1 MTPMRRSSWSLAAR
15 LAFVGAALL
24 VGVLALRG
32 RWDEVGD
39 AVAAIPPW
47 GPPVSLV
54 LVMVGLLC
62 TGFVWLRIMSAHG
75 SSLPAGQ
82 GLAIFFLGQ
91 LGKYLPGSVWSIGAQ
106 ATLARRFGAPVRRT
120 TSVGLL
126 FLGVHVAT
134 AGLIAATAGLAGW
147 TDELLP
153 GWLSWPAIVVI
164 PGSVSPW
171 ALNRIA
177 RRTAGPG
184 SAPHLSTTDVG
195 IIHGLMALA
204 WVAYGLALVVL
215 LDEPDLHRLGT
226 LIGAFALAYAVGV
239 VIVLA
244 PAGVGAREA
253 VFVVAAA
260 PSLGVGPAAALAVTA
275 RVVHT
280 LADFTMAGL
289 AHVASARAARS

>member
-1 MTPMRRSSWSLAAR
+1 MRGTSWSVAAR

-24 VGVLALRG
+24 VGLLALRG

-47 GPPVSLV
+47 GPPASLV
-54 LVMVGLLC
+54 LVMLGLLC

-75 SSLPAGQ
+75 TSLPTGQ

-106 ATLARRFGAPVRRT
+106 ATLARRFDAPVRRT
-120 TSVGLL
+120 ASVGLI

-147 TDELLP
+147 TDDLLP
-153 GWLSWPAIVVI
+153 VWLSWLAIVAI
-164 PGSVSPW
+164 PLSLSPW

-177 RRTAGPG
+177 GRTAGSG
-184 SAPHLSTTDVG
+184 SSPRLSVADAG
-195 IIHGLMALA
+195 IVLGLMAVA

-215 LDEPDLHRLGT
+215 LDDPDAGRLGT
-226 LIGAFALAYAVGV
+226 VVGAFALAYAVGV
-239 VIVLA
+239 VIVFA

-280 LADFTMAGL
+280 LADFTMAGV
-289 AHVASARAARS
+289 AHVASTRAAGP